1 MLRASEVVMGRRF
14 LVGVLAVV
22 LAGCGSALPTPAA
35 TPASTEPASPVETAA
50 LLTSAVASGQPTI
63 LPASPPAS
71 LPPSPVAPV
80 EPSPTPLPPLP
91 GTTALVLPR
100 GTLVTV
106 PLARQ
111 APGSSPEDFAPQ
123 PGGPPTGPYVYLGA
137 ARSVAGLRHLSVVD
151 LGGGSVRAVPVPLA
165 PDESLADVQ
174 ASGGRLLVLTWLQQ
188 GPRPEHEGVPCGSLS
203 GHPIEWRQLAASIGA
218 DGLPAGSWRTLDS
231 GVASR
236 RYADPSAM
244 VSCDDPLVP
253 ALASSGDVLAYAV
266 DHPTPAYPAGSRIV
280 LRSLATGGVVRVID
294 TATQVVDLALSATSV
309 AWVESPNALVPGP
322 VTRWRVMRAP
332 LASGVA
338 AEVPLAVP
346 GRVWR
351 YAPQRLAL
359 DGDAVLANPGQSV
372 VGWASVVRSA
382 GSSVVLLNPSPDLDC
397 APIGGVSGV
406 ALLSCLEEG
415 YNERIA
421 TWSAGHGLR
430 IVSAPLAADITSEV
444 VMNGWVTWR
453 FRPDPEGVQP
463 VLLGVPFAALV
474 AANR

>member
-1 MLRASEVVMGRRF
+1 MGRRF

-22 LAGCGSALPTPAA
+22 LAGCGSALPAPAA
-35 TPASTEPASPVETAA
+35 SPATTQPASPVE
-50 LLTSAVASGQPTI
+50 SVVASYQPTI
-63 LPASPPAS
+63 LPASAPAS
-71 LPPSPVAPV
+71 PKPSPVSPA

-91 GTTALVLPR
+91 GTTPLVLPQ
-100 GTLVTV
+100 GSLATV

-137 ARSVAGLRHLSVVD
+137 ARWLPGLRQLSVVD
-151 LGGGSVRAVPVPLA
+151 VGGGSVRAVPVPLA

-174 ASGGRLLVLTWLQQ
+174 TSGGRLLVLTWLQQ

-203 GHPIEWRQLAASIGA
+203 GHPIEWRLLAASIGA

-244 VSCDDPLVP
+244 VSCDDPLIP
-253 ALASSGDVLAYAV
+253 ALATSGDVVAYAV
-266 DHPTPAYPAGSRIV
+266 DRPTPAYPAGSRIV
-280 LRSLATGGVVRVID
+280 LRSLVTGGVVRVID
-294 TATQVVDLALSATSV
+294 TATQVLDLALSTTSV

-332 LASGVA
+332 LASGIA

-346 GRVWR
+346 GHVWR

-359 DGDAVLANPGQSV
+359 DGDAVVDNPGQSV

-406 ALLSCLEEG
+406 ALLSCLADG

-430 IVSAPLAADITSEV
+430 IVGAPLAADIDSEV

-463 VLLGVPFAALV
+463 VLLGVPLAALV